1 MIYSFSNSGF
11 RDPETGVYNRTY
23 FMEVFHREWYRHL
36 RDHQSLALLYLCP
49 HIHETVNQP
58 HLLEFFA
65 KQVQEALL
73 RNTDLLGR
81 MNHHLF
87 ALGLFNVDKM
97 GTEKVIERINEKLK
111 AFSEEYS
118 KFHHL
123 RLDYRLAACI
133 CLPNKELK
141 PETLFID
148 VETLSHQ
155 LEEQDSALSR
165 IKEVH

>member
-1 MIYSFSNSGF
+1 
-11 RDPETGVYNRTY
+11 
-23 FMEVFHREWYRHL
+23 MEVFHREWFRHL

-81 MNHHLF
+81 MNHQLF

-97 GTEKVIERINEKLK
+97 GAKKVIERINEKINK
-111 AFSEEYS
+111 FSEEYN

-123 RLDYRLAACI
+123 QLDYRLAACI
-133 CLPNKELK
+133 CQPSRELK

-148 VETLSHQ
+148 VETLTHQ
-155 LEEQDSALSR
+155 LEQQDNTLSSVR
-165 IKEVH
+165 EIH